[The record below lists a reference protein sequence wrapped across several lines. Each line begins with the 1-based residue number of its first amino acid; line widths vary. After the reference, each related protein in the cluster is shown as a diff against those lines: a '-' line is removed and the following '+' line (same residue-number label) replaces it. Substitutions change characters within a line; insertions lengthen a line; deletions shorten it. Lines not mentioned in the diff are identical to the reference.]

1 MEDRDKEMIRKLFD
15 LTLEIEGLERK
26 IDEYRKEKHT
36 FPPLDW
42 QADRINKTYKM
53 YLICKEYLY
62 S

>member
-1 MEDRDKEMIRKLFD
+1 MEERDKEMICKLFD
-15 LTLEIEGLERK
+15 LTLEIEELERK
-26 IDEYRKEKHT
+26 MDKYR

-42 QADRINKTYKM
+42 QADKINKAYKM

>member
-1 MEDRDKEMIRKLFD
+1 MEERDKEMIRKLFD

-26 IDEYRKEKHT
+26 IDEYENKKT
-36 FPPLDW
+36 FPPIGL
-42 QADRINKTYKM
+42 QADRINKAYKM